1 MILSALCRRMK
12 RKRMMMPEHFSL
24 ISRQEEE
31 VIRDPSRGEEQG
43 IFRRMKSRR
52 DGERRQRE
60 ERERRALVLK
70 LFFSQNV
77 EV

>member
-1 MILSALCRRMK
+1 MILSAVCRRMN

-31 VIRDPSRGEEQG
+31 VIKDPSRGEEQG

-52 DGERRQRE
+52 DGEERKR
-60 ERERRALVLK
+60 RERKKSVSVK
-70 LFFSQNV
+70 VVFFT
-77 EV
+77 EC